1 MLIIK
6 LMSEQ
11 IYKDIPSETSNYSND
26 YATDYND
33 LLDLYKTNYED
44 LDYDILLDET
54 AIELINNFERKVP
67 LRKKYFMRLIH
78 ELNLIKQ
85 KGFFKVF
92 FQVIDILKIIDPNVP
107 TVIRG
112 SAGSSLV
119 CYLLG
124 ITSVDPVKF
133 KISLSRFMHEKRDD
147 IPDIDIDFP
156 SHLREK
162 IYQQIYDR
170 YPGRVARISNHLYYK
185 PKSAIREA
193 IRRAGYHKFI
203 PREFDLRKI
212 FPETEERI
220 EVRKEALRLED
231 QFSHYSLHCG
241 GIIIFDEYVPEGL
254 KLDQPEKKL
263 KKDHIKHTQIKLNKD
278 EAEDAG
284 MIKIDILSNRGL
296 SQLSCLSNKKLNEY
310 DWTDM
315 KVWDYLG
322 KGENLGL
329 THAESPAM
337 KKILRLIKPKN
348 IEELALCLAIIRPGA
363 TANGNKGNFMRN
375 FYNNYLP
382 KTDLSNI
389 IIYDDDAIQV
399 IQKLLNCSESQ
410 ADYYRR
416 GFAKGRKGILIQND
430 FKKRLDEIS
439 LSYVQKELLL
449 FQLTQLEDFTF
460 CKSHAFSYALLIFA
474 LAYHKFKTPKK
485 FWWATLNHANSGY
498 RKWVHYRSAI
508 SSGLEIEYGRGE
520 HVREGNRLT
529 CEKSEEGTN
538 NIAQDFRLFGWWNQ
552 YDFLTGM
559 YVEIDD
565 EIIEENKKK
574 VKKVKFK
581 GLIAIYRPYTNTTQA
596 PNTSTHDLENNMRSE
611 SKSRKLTF
619 VSIGV
624 NNNEFYDCV
633 LWGLHKLRNANF
645 ILGTGIYHFNDISPW
660 IEVKKFKVSE

>member
-1 MLIIK
+1 MLINR

-11 IYKDIPSETSNYSND
+11 LYKDIPSETSNNSVD
-26 YATDYND
+26 YAVDYND
-33 LLDLYKTNYED
+33 LLDLYKTNYAD
-44 LDYDILLDET
+44 LDFNILLDET

-78 ELNLIKQ
+78 ELQLIKQ

-92 FQVIDILKIIDPNVP
+92 FQVIDILKIIDPNTP

-147 IPDIDIDFP
+147 LPDIDIDFP
-156 SHLREK
+156 AHLRES
-162 IYQQIYDR
+162 IYEQIYNK

-203 PREFDLRKI
+203 PRDFDLRKI
-212 FPETEERI
+212 FPETGERI

-231 QFSHYSLHCG
+231 KFSHYSLHCG
-241 GIIIFDEYVPEGL
+241 GIIIFDEHVPEDL

-263 KKDHIKHTQIKLNKD
+263 KKNHIKHTQIKLNKD

-296 SQLSCLSNKKLNEY
+296 SQISCLSNKKLNEY

-337 KKILRLIKPKN
+337 KKILRLIKPKC

-363 TANGNKGNFMRN
+363 TANGNKGMFMRN
-375 FYNNYLP
+375 FYNNYMP
-382 KTDLSNI
+382 KEGLKNI
-389 IIYDDDAIQV
+389 IVYDDDAIQV
-399 IQKLLNCSESQ
+399 IQKLLGCSESQ
-410 ADYYRR
+410 ADFYRR
-416 GFAKGRKGILIQND
+416 GFAKGRKGILIQTE
-430 FKKRLDEIS
+430 FKKKLDEIS
-439 LSYVQKELLL
+439 LSFVEKELLL

-474 LAYHKFKTPKK
+474 LAYHKLKTPKK
-485 FWWATLNHANSGY
+485 FWTATLNHANSGY

-508 SSGLEIEYGRGE
+508 NSGLEIEYGRGNYQ
-520 HVREGNRLT
+520 REGDKLV
-529 CEKSEEGTN
+529 CDKPEEGT
-538 NIAQDFRLFGWWNQ
+538 QDSMSDFNLYGWWNQ
-552 YDFLTGM
+552 YDFMPGVF
-559 YVEIDD
+559 VEIED

-581 GLIAIYRPYTNTTQA
+581 GLIAIYRPYVATTQA
-596 PNTSTHDLENNMRSE
+596 PNISTYNFNNHIE
-611 SKSRKLTF
+611 SDKKSRRLTF

-624 NNNEFYDCV
+624 DNNEFYDCV
-633 LWGLHKLRNANF
+633 LWGLYKLGNSN
-645 ILGTGIYHFNDISPW
+645 IITGSGIYHFNDVSPW
-660 IEVKKFKVSE
+660 IEVKKFKVS

>member
-1 MLIIK
+1 MVEEK
-6 LMSEQ
+6 NPSSESSDSTLE
-11 IYKDIPSETSNYSND
+11 YALD
-26 YATDYND
+26 YYD
-33 LLDLYKTNYED
+33 LLDLFKDNYQVEE
-44 LDYDILLDET
+44 YDILYDDD
-54 AIELINNFERKVP
+54 AKELINNFVRKVP
-67 LRKKYFMRLIH
+67 LRKKYFLRLSYELRLI
-78 ELNLIKQ
+78 KM
-85 KGFFKVF
+85 KGFFKTF
-92 FQVIDILKIIDPNVP
+92 FQVIDILKIIDPDIP

-156 SHLREK
+156 AHLRES
-162 IYQQIYDR
+162 IYEQIYEK

-193 IRRAGYHKFI
+193 IRRAGYHRFI
-203 PREFDLRKI
+203 PKDFDLKKI
-212 FPETEERI
+212 FPEKDERL
-220 EVRKEALRLED
+220 EVRKEAQSLED
-231 QFSHYSLHCG
+231 KFSHYSLHCG
-241 GIIIFDEYVPEGL
+241 GIIIFDEYVPEKL
-254 KLDQPEKKL
+254 KLDTDCKKIN
-263 KKDHIKHTQIKLNKD
+263 KDKIKHTQIRLNKD

-296 SQLSCLSNKKLNEY
+296 SQLICISNKKLNEY
-310 DWTDM
+310 DWNDM
-315 KVWDYLG
+315 KVWTYLS

-337 KKILRLIKPKN
+337 KKILRLIKPKS

-382 KTDLSNI
+382 KTDLHNI

-399 IQKLLNCSESQ
+399 IQKLLGCSEST

-416 GFAKGRKGILIQND
+416 GFAKGRRGILIQNEL
-430 FKKRLDEIS
+430 KKKLDEIS

-474 LAYHKFKTPKK
+474 LAYNKYYKAKK
-485 FWWATLNHANSGY
+485 FWVATLNHANSGY
-498 RKWVHYRSAI
+498 RKWVHYRCATNN
-508 SSGLEIEYGRGE
+508 GLKIEYGRGMYTME
-520 HVREGNRLT
+520 DNTNVT
-529 CEKSEEGTN
+529 CDKLDIGTN
-538 NIAQDFRLFGWWNQ
+538 DICGDFLKFGWWNQ
-552 YDFLTGM
+552 YDFLPGM
-559 YVEIDD
+559 FVEIDD

-581 GLIAIYRPYTNTTQA
+581 GLIAIYRPYVNTTQA
-596 PNTSTHDLENNMRSE
+596 PNTNTQNLNNNTSSE
-611 SKSRKLTF
+611 SSSRKLTF
-619 VSIGV
+619 VSIGID
-624 NNNEFYDCV
+624 NNEFYDCV
-633 LWGLHKLRNANF
+633 LWGLYKLNNHNF
-645 ILGTGIYHFNDISPW
+645 ISGNGIYHFNDVSPW
-660 IEVKKFKVSE
+660 IEVKKFKVN

>member
-1 MLIIK
+1 
-6 LMSEQ
+6 MSENNN
-11 IYKDIPSETSNYSND
+11 TSSNSDNFVID
-26 YATDYND
+26 YDD
-33 LLDLYKTNYED
+33 LLNLYKTNYEEMD
-44 LDYDILLDET
+44 IDILYDKS
-54 AIELINNFERKVP
+54 AIELINSFEKKIP
-67 LRKKYFMRLIH
+67 LKKRYFFRLVD
-78 ELNLIKQ
+78 ELKLIKQ

-92 FQVIDILKIIDPNVP
+92 FQVIDILKLINPDIP

-124 ITSVDPVKF
+124 ITSVDPIKF

-147 IPDIDIDFP
+147 LPDIDIDFP
-156 SHLREK
+156 AHLREK
-162 IYQQIYDR
+162 IYEQIYSK

-203 PREFDLRKI
+203 PKDFDLRKI
-212 FPETEERI
+212 FPEKDERL
-220 EVRKEALRLED
+220 EVKKEALQLED
-231 QFSHYSLHCG
+231 KFSHYSLHCG
-241 GIIIFDEYVPEGL
+241 GIIIFDENVPEDL

-296 SQLSCLSNKKLNEY
+296 SQLSCLSTKKLNEY
-310 DWTDM
+310 DWTDI
-315 KVWDYLG
+315 KVWDYLA

-337 KKILRLIKPKN
+337 KKILRLVKPKN

-375 FYNNYLP
+375 FYNNYLA

-399 IQKLLNCSESQ
+399 IQKLLNCTESQ

-416 GFAKGRKGILIQND
+416 GFAKGRRGVLIQNE
-430 FKKRLDEIS
+430 FKKKLNEIS

-474 LAYHKFKTPKK
+474 LAYHKCKSPKK
-485 FWWATLNHANSGY
+485 FWLATLNHANSGY
-498 RKWVHYRSAI
+498 RKWVHHRSAI
-508 SSGLEIEYGRGE
+508 NSGLQIEYGKGNYT
-520 HVREGNRLT
+520 REGDKLI
-529 CEKSEEGTN
+529 CEKSEKGTKN
-538 NIAQDFRLFGWWNQ
+538 SADDFKLFGWWNQ
-552 YDFLTGM
+552 YDFLPGM

-574 VKKVKFK
+574 VKKVRFK
-581 GLIAIYRPYTNTTQA
+581 GLIAIYRPYVNTTQA
-596 PNTSTHDLENNMRSE
+596 PNTKTYDLNNNVQSE
-611 SKSRKLTF
+611 SSSRKLTF
-619 VSIGV
+619 VSIGI

-633 LWGLHKLRNANF
+633 LWGLYKLHDSNV
-645 ILGTGIYHFNDISPW
+645 ILGNGLYHFNDVSPW
-660 IEVKKFKVSE
+660 IEVKKFKV

>member
-1 MLIIK
+1 MVEEK
-6 LMSEQ
+6 KTSSE
-11 IYKDIPSETSNYSND
+11 SND
-26 YATDYND
+26 SCISDFASDYSD
-33 LLDLYKTNYED
+33 LLELYTQNYEKSE
-44 LDYDILLDET
+44 YDILYDEN
-54 AIELINNFERKVP
+54 AIKLINNFTRNVP
-67 LRKKYFMRLIH
+67 LRKKYFLRLSYELRLI
-78 ELNLIKQ
+78 KD
-85 KGFFKVF
+85 KGFFKTF
-92 FQVIDILKIIDPNVP
+92 FQVIDILKIINPDIP

-124 ITSVDPVKF
+124 ITSVDPIKF

-147 IPDIDIDFP
+147 LPDIDIDFP
-156 SHLREK
+156 SHLRES
-162 IYQQIYDR
+162 IYQIIYDR

-203 PREFDLRKI
+203 PRDFDLKTL
-212 FPETEERI
+212 FPEKEERI
-220 EVRKEALRLED
+220 EVRKEAMRLED
-231 QFSHYSLHCG
+231 KFSHYSLHCG
-241 GIIIFDEYVPEGL
+241 GIVIFDEYVPEDL
-254 KLDQPEKKL
+254 KLDTDIKKL
-263 KKDHIKHTQIKLNKD
+263 NKDKIRHTQIRLNKD

-296 SQLSCLSNKKLNEY
+296 SQLVCLSNKKLNEY
-310 DWTDM
+310 NWDDM
-315 KVWDYLG
+315 KVWNYLG
-322 KGENLGL
+322 KGENIGL

-337 KKILRLIKPKN
+337 KKILRLIKPKS

-382 KTDLSNI
+382 KTDLRSV

-416 GFAKGRKGILIQND
+416 GFAKGRKGILIQNE
-430 FKKRLDEIS
+430 FKKMLDNIS
-439 LSYVQKELLL
+439 LSYVQKELLI

-474 LAYHKFKTPKK
+474 LAYHKFHSPKK
-485 FWWATLNHANSGY
+485 FWLATLNHANSGY
-498 RKWVHYRSAI
+498 RKWVHYRSTI
-508 SSGLEIEYGRGE
+508 NSGLQIEYGRGNYT
-520 HVREGNRLT
+520 REGDVLT
-529 CEKSEEGTN
+529 CDKSEKGTN
-538 NIAQDFRLFGWWNQ
+538 DIIEDFRLYGWWNQ
-552 YDFLTGM
+552 FNFYPDM

-565 EIIEENKKK
+565 DIIEENKKK
-574 VKKVKFK
+574 VKKIKFK
-581 GLIAIYRPYTNTTQA
+581 GLIAIYRPYANTTQA
-596 PNTSTHDLENNMRSE
+596 PNTNTHDLDNNIRSE
-611 SKSRKLTF
+611 SFSRKLTF

-633 LWGLHKLRNANF
+633 LWGLHKLGNF
-645 ILGTGIYHFNDISPW
+645 DFIYGSGIYHFNDVSPW
-660 IEVKKFKVSE
+660 IEVKKFKTY

>member
-1 MLIIK
+1 MVEEK
-6 LMSEQ
+6 NTSSESSDSTLE
-11 IYKDIPSETSNYSND
+11 YALD
-26 YATDYND
+26 YYD
-33 LLDLYKTNYED
+33 LLDLFKDNYQVVE
-44 LDYDILLDET
+44 YDILYDDD
-54 AIELINNFERKVP
+54 AKELINNFVRKVP
-67 LRKKYFMRLIH
+67 LRKKYFLRLSYELRLI
-78 ELNLIKQ
+78 KM
-85 KGFFKVF
+85 KGFFKTF
-92 FQVIDILKIIDPNVP
+92 FQVIDILKIIDPDIP

-156 SHLREK
+156 SHLRES
-162 IYQQIYDR
+162 IYEQIYDK

-203 PREFDLRKI
+203 PRDFDLKKI
-212 FPETEERI
+212 FPEKEERL
-220 EVRKEALRLED
+220 EVRKEAQSLED
-231 QFSHYSLHCG
+231 KFSHYSLHCG
-241 GIIIFDEYVPEGL
+241 GIIIFDEYVPEKL
-254 KLDQPEKKL
+254 KLDTDTKKL
-263 KKDHIKHTQIKLNKD
+263 SKDKIKHTQIKLNKD

-296 SQLSCLSNKKLNEY
+296 SQLICISNKKLNEY
-310 DWTDM
+310 DWNDM
-315 KVWDYLG
+315 KVWTYLS

-337 KKILRLIKPKN
+337 KKILRLIKPKS
-348 IEELALCLAIIRPGA
+348 IGELALCLAIIRPGA

-382 KTDLSNI
+382 KTDLHNI

-399 IQKLLNCSESQ
+399 IQKLLGCSESD

-416 GFAKGRKGILIQND
+416 GFAKGRRGIIIQNQL
-430 FKKRLDEIS
+430 KKKLDEIS

-474 LAYHKFKTPKK
+474 LAYNKYYKPKK
-485 FWWATLNHANSGY
+485 FWVATLNHANSGY
-498 RKWVHYRSAI
+498 RKWVHYRCATN
-508 SSGLEIEYGRGE
+508 SGLKIEYGRGMYTME
-520 HVREGNRLT
+520 DNTNVT
-529 CEKSEEGTN
+529 CDKSDIGTN
-538 NIAQDFRLFGWWNQ
+538 DIGGDFLKFGWWNQ
-552 YDFLTGM
+552 YDFLPGM
-559 YVEIDD
+559 FVDIED

-581 GLIAIYRPYTNTTQA
+581 GLIAIYRPYVNTTQA
-596 PNTSTHDLENNMRSE
+596 PNINTQNLNNNTSSE
-611 SKSRKLTF
+611 SNSRKLTF
-619 VSIGV
+619 VSIGID
-624 NNNEFYDCV
+624 NNEFYDCV
-633 LWGLHKLRNANF
+633 LWGLYKLNNHNF
-645 ILGTGIYHFNDISPW
+645 ISGNGIYHFNDVSPW
-660 IEVKKFKVSE
+660 IEVKKFKVH

>member
-1 MLIIK
+1 MVEGK
-6 LMSEQ
+6 NTSSESSDSTQ
-11 IYKDIPSETSNYSND
+11 D
-26 YATDYND
+26 YAIDYND
-33 LLDLYKTNYED
+33 LLDLFKTNYEESE
-44 LDYDILLDET
+44 YDILYDEN
-54 AIELINNFERKVP
+54 AKELINNFQRKVP
-67 LRKKYFMRLIH
+67 LKKRYFLRLSYELRLIK
-78 ELNLIKQ
+78 L
-85 KGFFKVF
+85 KGFFKTF
-92 FQVIDILKIIDPNVP
+92 FQVVDILKIVDQDIP

-162 IYQQIYDR
+162 IYEQIYDR

-203 PREFDLRKI
+203 PKNFDLTKI
-212 FPETEERI
+212 FPEKDERF
-220 EVRKEALRLED
+220 EVRKEALLLED
-231 QFSHYSLHCG
+231 KFSHYSLHCG
-241 GIIIFDEYVPEGL
+241 GIIIFDEYVPEDL
-254 KLDQPEKKL
+254 KLDLPEKKL
-263 KKDHIKHTQIKLNKD
+263 KKDQIKHTQIKLNKD

-310 DWTDM
+310 DWNDM

-348 IEELALCLAIIRPGA
+348 IQELALCLAIIRPGA
-363 TANGNKGNFMRN
+363 TATGNKGNFMRN

-382 KTDLSNI
+382 KVDLNNI

-399 IQKLLNCSESQ
+399 IQKLLNCTESQ
-410 ADYYRR
+410 ADFYRR
-416 GFAKGRKGILIQND
+416 GFAKGRKGILIQNE
-430 FKKRLDEIS
+430 FKKKLNDLS

-474 LAYHKFKTPKK
+474 LAYHKYKSPKK
-485 FWWATLNHANSGY
+485 FWLATLNHANSGY
-498 RKWVHYRSAI
+498 RKWVHFRSAI
-508 SSGLEIEYGRGE
+508 NCGLKIEYGRGNYIME
-520 HVREGNRLT
+520 DNNTLT
-529 CEKSEEGTN
+529 CDKPEKSTN
-538 NIAQDFRLFGWWNQ
+538 NMIEDFSLYGWWNQ
-552 YDFLTGM
+552 YDFLPGM
-559 YVEIDD
+559 YVEIDE

-574 VKKVKFK
+574 VKKIKFR
-581 GLIAIYRPYTNTTQA
+581 GLIGIYRPYSNTTQA
-596 PNTSTHDLENNMRSE
+596 PNTSTHNLNNNEKSE
-611 SKSRKLTF
+611 SLSRKLTF

-633 LWGLHKLRNANF
+633 LWGLHKFHNINIISGNGL
-645 ILGTGIYHFNDISPW
+645 YHFNDVSPW
-660 IEVKKFKVSE
+660 IEVKKFKVN